1 MVMTLFQA
9 TICTGIFLVLFG
21 GHYAWHGIK
30 TAKKTKAFP
39 RSQIA
44 AFLLL
49 GTAASWFLYK
59 IMHLGPADFGQYKH
73 LIFLLFL
80 ITAVGSFFFVPDF
93 LAVRGLAALTL
104 LVSGVLLDAAY
115 MEAPQT
121 RLFLV
126 SFVYLM
132 IVLSLYLGASPYR
145 LRDFF
150 DWLYQKEF
158 RPRVVGGSLVAY
170 GILLVCVALTY

>member
-1 MVMTLFQA
+1 MTLFQA
-9 TICTGIFLVLFG
+9 TISTGIFLVLLG
-21 GHYAWHGIK
+21 GHYAWHGSK
-30 TAKKTKAFP
+30 TATRTRAFP

-44 AFLLL
+44 ALLLL
-49 GTAASWFLYK
+49 GTASSWFLYK

-104 LVSGVLLDAAY
+104 LTSGVLLDAAY
-115 MEAPQT
+115 MEAPLT

-126 SFVYLM
+126 TFVYLM

-150 DWLYQKEF
+150 DWLYQKEL
-158 RPRVVGGSLVAY
+158 RSRVIGGALVAY
-170 GILLVCVALTY
+170 GMLLISVSLTY